1 MEITVTGANA
11 LAFPALAVWDW
22 RVSLHLFF
30 TGAAAGMLALTAAAG
45 FRGMRRESAE
55 RMDAAGAALLAS
67 LLMLLGMFF
76 LWLDLERKSRSS
88 EFFLSFSP
96 SSPMFWGGW
105 GMCLMVPV
113 GILYGLSAVPDG
125 HGQWLRNGIL
135 VDLSRRFSG
144 RLPMLARTC
153 LGIGV
158 ALGLYTGL
166 ALSAFVARPLWDSPL
181 LPVLFLVSALSNGA
195 ALIVLTA
202 RTNAVR
208 FCFTKANIW
217 LISPEIILIIIFFFF
232 GHLTSAVP
240 QRESVRPFFDYTQ
253 GYFFFGLMVM
263 FIAFLLPLALA
274 MNVWGS
280 SDQNGRISGID
291 RLRMQLSA
299 ALVLAGGFLLKH
311 VGVVFGQLSRLSVLV
326 LICWNS

>member
-11 LAFPALAVWDW
+11 LAFPSLAVWDW
-22 RVSLHLFF
+22 RVSLHLFL
-30 TGAAAGMLALTAAAG
+30 TGTAAGTLVLAAAAG
-45 FRGMRRESAE
+45 FRGLRGEGAE
-55 RMDAAGAALLAS
+55 RMDAARAALLAS
-67 LLMLLGMFF
+67 LLMLPGMFF
-76 LWLDLERKSRSS
+76 LWLDLERKSRSF

-96 SSPMFWGGW
+96 SSPMSWGWW
-105 GMCLMVPV
+105 GMCLMVPA
-113 GILYGLSAVPDG
+113 GIFFGLSAVPDG
-125 HGQWLRNGIL
+125 HGRWLRNGIPG
-135 VDLSRRFSG
+135 DFSRRLSG
-144 RLPMLARTC
+144 RLPTLARTC
-153 LGIGV
+153 LGIGI

-166 ALSAFVARPLWDSPL
+166 ALSSFAARPLWDSPL
-181 LPVLFLVSALSNGA
+181 LPILFLVSALSNGA

-208 FCFTKANIW
+208 LCFTKANIW
-217 LISPEIILIIIFFFF
+217 LISTEIILIVFFFL
-232 GHLTSAVP
+232 GHLTSSAP

-253 GYFFFGLMVM
+253 GNFFFGLMVM

-274 MNVWGS
+274 VNVWGS
-280 SDQNGRISGID
+280 SDQNGRTTGID

-311 VGVVFGQLSRLSVLV
+311 ASVVFGQLSSLFAIV